1 MKATIAAVSPEPRY
15 WEQGQTYFVQGAFG
29 DGSEWSLGFKAEDK
43 AKATIA
49 TLKDLIGKE
58 EEYEVEQKPE
68 RNGRAQWKLKG
79 WPGKP
84 AAQGFG
90 GRAGKEYI
98 PRYRDTEQGTK
109 EERLSIARSVALQQA
124 VLYVNAHQG
133 ELFKSGDFLLITNL
147 SDHFY
152 QWLIKELPPI
162 TAQGAGMQVGQ
173 LSSPS
178 ASLPQA
184 QSGDT
189 PPPARSYQKPPCPQ
203 CGKAEFVLQE
213 KDAAGQ
219 FIPGK
224 FFCWKNEARQ
234 KYGCGHKF
242 TDVGELAHAV
252 GAQRGD
258 QIKPKL
264 EVIKEEIEKAKHT
277 KSLPYLKA
285 VEDRVCQRVDEG
297 KISLDQAD
305 EIEKLISAAK
315 KVLQSGQ
322 NQATFHDQKVQ
333 EAQRELLR
341 QQQLEMNPLEET
353 ETPF

>member
-68 RNGRAQWKLKG
+68 RNGRAQWKLKS

-98 PRYRDTEQGTK
+98 PRHRDTAQGFREEQLG
-109 EERLSIARSVALQQA
+109 IARSVALKEA
-124 VLYVNAHQG
+124 VQYASSCLDRSTVISR
-133 ELFKSGDFLLITNL
+133 EVVLLAAEE
-147 SDHFY
+147 FY
-152 QWLIKELPPI
+152 KWLIKELPPL
-162 TAQGAGMQVGQ
+162 TVQGAGMQGVPG
-173 LSSPS
+173 SNSP
-178 ASLPQA
+178 AALPA

-285 VEDRVCQRVDEG
+285 VEDRVCQRLDEG
-297 KISLDQAD
+297 MITPDQAA
-305 EIEKLISAAK
+305 EIEVLITAAR

-322 NQATFHDQKVQ
+322 NQAAFHDQKVQ
-333 EAQRELLR
+333 EAQQQLQR
-341 QQQLEMNPLEET
+341 QQQLEMTSPLEET

>member
-43 AKATIA
+43 AKATIS

-90 GRAGKEYI
+90 GRGGKEYI

-124 VLYVNAHQG
+124 VIFA
-133 ELFKSGDFLLITNL
+133 KDFDDVRLETVLAY
-147 SDHFY
+147 SQSFY
-152 QWLIKELPPI
+152 EWLIKELPPI

-203 CGKAEFVLQE
+203 CGSTTAVFQE
-213 KDAAGQ
+213 KDRNSGQ
-219 FIPGK
+219 YVPGS
-224 FFCWKNEARQ
+224 FYCWKQ
-234 KYGCGHKF
+234 KDGCGHKWK
-242 TDVGELAHAV
+242 DVGELANSLGV
-252 GAQRGD
+252 QRGD
-258 QIKPKL
+258 QIKPVL
-264 EVIKEEIEKAKHT
+264 EVVKEEIEKAKHT
-277 KSLPYLKA
+277 KSLSHLQA
-285 VEDRVCQRVDEG
+285 VEQRVCQRVDEG

-333 EAQRELLR
+333 EAQREMQR